1 MKKIWWTLFII
12 GVILGMIGVYLMP
25 RRESAVF
32 FGLMSV
38 FCFASFLCYLYG
50 LRKR

>member
-1 MKKIWWTLFII
+1 MKKVRWTLFTI

-25 RRESAVF
+25 RRESAIF
-32 FGLMSV
+32 LGLMSV
-38 FCFASFLCYLYG
+38 FCLASFLCYLYG

>member
-1 MKKIWWTLFII
+1 MKKSWWTLFTI

-25 RRESAVF
+25 WRESAVF
-32 FGLMSV
+32 SGLMSV

-50 LRKR
+50 LRGR